1 MGNVALAGAGGTGVG
16 VRTSPP
22 SADSSASAAEL
33 PAEGSL
39 LAGGLWGCIRGS
51 GPYGA
56 HCSGVL
62 QLCWATAL
70 QGKRQ
75 QQWDAS

>member
-1 MGNVALAGAGGTGVG
+1 VQNFVCKTITRDAVMGNVALAGAGGTGVG

-39 LAGGLWGCIRGS
+39 LAGGLWAIWGTLQR
-51 GPYGA
+51 
-56 HCSGVL
+56 CSS
-62 QLCWATAL
+62 AL
-70 QGKRQ
+70 LGY
-75 QQWDAS
+75 